1 MLDFERVMFTLE
13 LLDAI
18 EQFLHRWLAASR
30 HGIGVAGANVRETT
44 AAFIELSGCSLFGK
58 Y

>member
-1 MLDFERVMFTLE
+1 MLTLE

-18 EQFLHRWLAASR
+18 EQFLHRWLAAIR
-30 HGIGVAGANVRETT
+30 HGIGITSADIRETA